1 MKNLLLVSLC
11 LIVVFFFGGCF
22 YPFNRTSQDTIV
34 TWNIEENKLVLF
46 CRRNVDK
53 ILDPIA
59 NIQGHSLH
67 HNVEDVYFSAVY
79 DLDGKDAVIKP
90 SEVKKVL
97 TFDEPWGDTDFDAV
111 KYSSLVLSSSGRAY
125 KKNSVLFSVYERR
138 SMAVVLEMYSDNK
151 YFGRF
156 SPDFRTAY
164 CLKSGRLIRY
174 DIPEKKSILLPDVS
188 YNLVNKFWESSDNL
202 SATSIK
208 NIFYRRHGDKDKNS
222 TAFLFYDII
231 TGNLVQQVNLKDS
244 YDYWLMD
251 AAIREN
257 GSYLFF
263 IDEPYPQ
270 YGLSIFDQEGK
281 KLKNITYKNEGLYS
295 SPSKLIDVKNHR
307 VFFTDDI
314 HISLWKKNNNQGNV
328 VVWDYEK
335 DTVKRIRLYLDL

>member
-1 MKNLLLVSLC
+1 MPFFITFG
-11 LIVVFFFGGCF
+11 LIVMLFFCGCF
-22 YPFNRTSQDTIV
+22 YPFNRTSQVTLA

-46 CRRNVDK
+46 CRRNVDR

-67 HNVEDVYFSAVY
+67 HNVEDVYFSAIY
-79 DLDGKDAVIKP
+79 DLDNTDAVIKP

-97 TFDEPWGDTDFDAV
+97 IFDEPWGDTDFDV
-111 KYSSLVLSSSGRAY
+111 VRYSSLVLSSSGGGY
-125 KKNSVLFSVYERR
+125 KKNSVTYKAYDRR
-138 SMAVVLEMYSDNK
+138 SGAVVLEMSSDND

-156 SPDFRTAY
+156 TPDYRTAY
-164 CLKSGRLIRY
+164 CLNSGKLIRY
-174 DIPEKKSILLPDVS
+174 DIPEKKSVLLSDVS
-188 YNLVNKFWESSDNL
+188 YSLVNKFWEGSDNL

-270 YGLSIFDQEGK
+270 YGLSIFDHEGK
-281 KLKNITYKNEGLYS
+281 KLKSFIYKNEGLYS
-295 SPSKLIDVKNHR
+295 SPKELIDTKNHR
-307 VFFTDDI
+307 VFFTDDTI
-314 HISLWKKNNNQGNV
+314 DVLWKRNKNEVNV
-328 VVWDYEK
+328 VVWDYEN
-335 DTVKRIRLYLDL
+335 DAIRRLKLYLDL